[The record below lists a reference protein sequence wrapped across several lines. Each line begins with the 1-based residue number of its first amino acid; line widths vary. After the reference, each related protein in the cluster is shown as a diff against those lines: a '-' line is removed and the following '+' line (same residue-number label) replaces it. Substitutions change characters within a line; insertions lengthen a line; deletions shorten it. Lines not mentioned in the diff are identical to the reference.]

1 MTIKYILVILFR
13 LRPTLE
19 LTTQRKI
26 INNSTSIIITSILPI
41 VSLFLQTNNIVSYIH
56 PHTFFGK
63 DLIYFSQTQ
72 AGVLLR
78 KKKFFL
84 HFELI

>member
-26 INNSTSIIITSILPI
+26 INNSTSIIITAILPI

-56 PHTFFGK
+56 PHTFLEKILFTFHRHKRG
-63 DLIYFSQTQ
+63 FC
-72 AGVLLR
+72 
-78 KKKFFL
+78 
-84 HFELI
+84 